1 MTMFKVGSDH
11 TNVQAKTATW
21 ETDIVRSKPARI
33 TLAVLRIVIGWYFL
47 WAFIDKIFGFGF
59 LTAAGKGM
67 IDGGAP
73 AQGFLTHT
81 VGPFAG
87 IFTAIAAPWVDYVFM
102 FGLLAIGLA
111 LISGCGLKITAV
123 AAVLLLGLMYLAEF
137 PLGADA
143 GIYTNPLVD
152 DHWFQALAILVFWFT
167 RAGDTFGLGRWWGEK
182 VGDSWLR

>member
-1 MTMFKVGSDH
+1 MTMFKVGSD
-11 TNVQAKTATW
+11 QANAHAKPATW

-81 VGPFAG
+81 VGPFSG

-167 RAGDTFGLGRWWGEK
+167 RAGDTFGLGHWWGEK